1 MNYTDILIH
10 IRKIVRALNLES
22 KRIQKEYGISI
33 PQMLCL
39 IFLAG
44 CKDSRSTHKAVADYL
59 NLNKS
64 TVTGIIGRLE
74 KKGLVSKLPKEGDRR
89 VSYVKLTQAGF
100 NALENSPS
108 LMHQQLSAK
117 LQLLPDEEL
126 QNLDSSLRLLI
137 HCLGIDQTEASAILT
152 IEDPIMTDLHQK

>member
-1 MNYTDILIH
+1 
-10 IRKIVRALNLES
+10 
-22 KRIQKEYGISI
+22 
-33 PQMLCL
+33 
-39 IFLAG
+39 
-44 CKDSRSTHKAVADYL
+44 
-59 NLNKS
+59 
-64 TVTGIIGRLE
+64 
-74 KKGLVSKLPKEGDRR
+74 VSKLPKEGDRR

>member
-39 IFLAG
+39 NFLAG
-44 CKDSRSTHKAVADYL
+44 CNDSRSTHKAVADYL

-74 KKGLVSKLPKEGDRR
+74 KKGLVSRLPKVGDRR
-89 VSYVKLTQAGF
+89 ITYIKITPAGF
-100 NALENSPS
+100 KMLENSPS

-117 LQLLPDEEL
+117 LQLLPVEEL

-137 HCLGIDQTEASAILT
+137 HCLGIDQTEASAIFT
-152 IEDPIMTDLHQK
+152 IEDPITTDLNQR